1 MNETVIMSK
10 EDLLLDMT
18 KTLGNLS
25 NLIESTEKDESL
37 TTEDKIVYIAEDII
51 DLMKYYM
58 RSAVNS

>member
-1 MNETVIMSK
+1 MSN

-37 TTEDKIVYIAEDII
+37 TTEDKIVYIAEDVI

>member
-1 MNETVIMSK
+1 MSN

-18 KTLGNLS
+18 NTLGNLS

>member
-1 MNETVIMSK
+1 MNK
-10 EDLLLDMT
+10 EDLLLDMV
-18 KTLGNLS
+18 KTVGNLS
-25 NLIESTEKDESL
+25 NLIESTENDENL